1 MGFMIAL
8 KTKGHEVYLNFPW
21 KVGIV
26 LFMAFPEITKGE
38 NLDSVIQY
46 MASDTFFDLIEIP
59 PYEESKFLELVNSAR
74 EAGLAVAL
82 ALQPEI
88 LGKQLDIAS
97 LDETQR
103 RKAID
108 IIKERIVLAHKAE
121 LSTVAIC
128 TGKDPGISERKK
140 ALDVLKNS
148 LKELCSFAM
157 EYNILILLEMFDRDY
172 DKKLLLGPFEEAA
185 SVVKSV
191 HEDYTNIKLLWDLSH
206 APMLN
211 ETPDVLKKAP
221 ELIGHIHIG
230 CAKRVNNEF
239 KDTHPGFYV
248 AGSVNGVEDV
258 AKLLQVLHDIGY
270 KGAVSFE
277 VKPEEG
283 QSSYEVVNSAK
294 GVLMH
299 AASLAFKSILNLK

>member
-1 MGFMIAL
+1 MGFMVAL

-26 LFMAFPEITKGE
+26 LFMAFPETARGE

-103 RKAID
+103 RKAVD
-108 IIKERIVLAHKAE
+108 VIKERIVLAHKAE

-128 TGKDPGISERKK
+128 TGRDPGTSERKK

-148 LKELCSFAM
+148 LKELCSFALKH
-157 EYNILILLEMFDRDY
+157 NVSILLEMFDRDY
-172 DKKLLLGPFEEAA
+172 DRKLLLGPFEEAV

-211 ETPDVLKKAP
+211 ETPDVLRKAP

-230 CAKRVNNEF
+230 CAKRVNNGF

-248 AGSVNGVEDV
+248 AGSVNVVEDV

-270 KGAVSFE
+270 RGAVSFE

-283 QSSYEVVNSAK
+283 QSSYEIVNSAK

-299 AASLAFKSILNLK
+299 AASLAFKSVLNLK